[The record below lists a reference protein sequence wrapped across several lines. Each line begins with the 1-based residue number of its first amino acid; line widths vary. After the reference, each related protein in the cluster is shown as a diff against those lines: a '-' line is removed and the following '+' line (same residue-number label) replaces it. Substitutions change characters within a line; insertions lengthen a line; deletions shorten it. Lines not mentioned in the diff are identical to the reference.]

1 MSDLLALGISHKTAP
16 IELRERLALSERRA
30 VGVLGELRTHEQ
42 VSEAAAI
49 STCNRT
55 ELYLVV
61 TDPVEAEN
69 LALGALS
76 RQAGIRPTELIES
89 LYSHRGNEAG
99 RHLFRVAA
107 GLDSMIVGEAEIQG
121 QVKRAYELALVEGV
135 TGAILNRLFRGALAA
150 GKRVRDETRIGEGGI
165 SVPSAA
171 VELATRTLG
180 ELTGR
185 HVLLIGAGETA
196 ELTARALTVRG
207 VETVFVANRRHDR
220 ALGLAERFGGSA
232 VRLEDLPAQLEV
244 ADIVISSTN
253 SPHHLVEREE
263 LELVAGARGHRPLLL
278 IDLAVPRDIDPSCRD
293 VAGVVVR
300 DVDDVQTIAERNAG
314 GREVEARGAE
324 LIVAAELARF
334 ERWLGSLE
342 VLPTVASLRVRA
354 DEVVTRVLAENAG
367 RFEGLGDEDRRRIEA
382 MARAIASRL
391 LHEPTLRLKRAAEDA
406 DAYQQVAALRELF
419 GLDAGTEPEG
429 AGAEV
434 RPLRRGADRAGDRK
448 P

>member
-16 IELRERLALSERRA
+16 LELRERLALTEGRA
-30 VGVLGELRTHEQ
+30 AGVLNDLRSHSQ

-69 LALGALS
+69 LALGELS

-89 LYSHRGNEAG
+89 LYSYRGIDAA
-99 RHLFRVAA
+99 RHLYRVAA

-121 QVKRAYELALVEGV
+121 QVKRAYELALVEGA

-150 GKRVRDETRIGEGGI
+150 GKRARDETRIGEGSI

-180 ELTGR
+180 DLSGR

-196 ELTARALTVRG
+196 ELTAQALTLRG
-207 VETVFVANRRHDR
+207 VETVFVANRRFDR
-220 ALGLAERFGGSA
+220 AIGLAERFGGKA
-232 VRLEDLPAQLEV
+232 VRLEDLPAQLEA
-244 ADIVISSTN
+244 ADIVVSGTN
-253 SPHHLVEREE
+253 SPHHIVEREE
-263 LELVAGARGHRPLLL
+263 LELVAAARVYRPLLL
-278 IDLAVPRDIDPSCRD
+278 IDLAVPRDIDPSCRE
-293 VAGVVVR
+293 VTGVVVR
-300 DVDDVQTIAERNAG
+300 DVDDVQQIADRNAT
-314 GREVEARGAE
+314 GREVESRGAE
-324 LIVAAELARF
+324 VIVAAELARF

-342 VLPTVASLRVRA
+342 VLPTVASLRLRA
-354 DEVVTRVLAENAG
+354 DDIVGRVLAENIG
-367 RFEGLGDEDRRRIEA
+367 RFEDLSHADQVRVEA

-391 LHEPTLRLKRAAEDA
+391 LHEPTLRLKRAAEES

-434 RPLRRGADRAGDRK
+434 TPLRRRADRAGD
-448 P
+448 